1 MFVLFS
7 ANSKRVKALKCL
19 CLRDGA
25 ATCDAIFPTE
35 HFQVFH
41 RLFLK
46 NYCKDFVAEPS
57 DCCKL
62 WRNNKSRN
70 SPSGCQKSQI
80 IKTTCK
86 GLPST
91 SFLRN
96 AGKLLYSAEN
106 TIPEQYEFWHSHRW
120 STWFINLVLEEKK
133 QIDANEHFFWLT
145 VCFQQTVQ
153 QM

>member
-46 NYCKDFVAEPS
+46 IYCKDFVAEPS

-62 WRNNKSRN
+62 SLLF
-70 SPSGCQKSQI
+70 I
-80 IKTTCK
+80 HDTTGATTK
-86 GLPST
+86 
-91 SFLRN
+91 
-96 AGKLLYSAEN
+96 AGTAYLVARSDRLLKLSARVYL
-106 TIPEQYEFWHSHRW
+106 Q
-120 STWFINLVLEEKK
+120 L
-133 QIDANEHFFWLT
+133 HF
-145 VCFQQTVQ
+145 
-153 QM
+153 